1 MVQLV
6 LMCLCTVDMDAATV
20 IRLSKHP
27 NIIGLK
33 DSGGNVAK
41 IGAIHNKTRG
51 TGFQVRLAR

>member
-1 MVQLV
+1 
-6 LMCLCTVDMDAATV
+6 MDAGTV
-20 IRLSKHP
+20 IRLSAHP

-51 TGFQVRLAR
+51 TGFQVRLEPDEVIYN